1 MRLVA
6 CGTFKANSVLK
17 SQRIFLPYSLSSD
30 CPSLQLMVADAGK
43 VTCMLADHLSNTLWM
58 GHSDGKVSA
67 YSMGDAP
74 GTAVNGQ
81 LLHCWQVMFLTQ
93 HPMCTPS
100 FQHVAQICRR
110 ALLRG

>member
-1 MRLVA
+1 
-6 CGTFKANSVLK
+6 
-17 SQRIFLPYSLSSD
+17 
-30 CPSLQLMVADAGK
+30 MVADAGK

-81 LLHCWQVMFLTQ
+81 LLHCWQVVFLLQ
-93 HPMCTPS
+93 HPMSAP
-100 FQHVAQICRR
+100 
-110 ALLRG
+110 